1 VLERVPTL
9 LGGLVQGAIDAHR
22 FAIEANHVDLNLE
35 LPQHPCVIDVDPTR
49 FVQVISNILHNALK
63 FTPSYGRVR
72 VTAEMLPLGGVPD
85 AQLAITVTDTGMG
98 ISKEMLPH
106 VFDLFAQGAHANGGG
121 YGGMGIGLAL
131 ARKLTELQGGSIE
144 AHSEGPGKGSTFV
157 IRLPVSRD
165 RAVPPQPQPDVHHIN
180 CRAVIIDDNRDAAE
194 TMSMVIEQLGG
205 MARTADNAITG
216 LQTISEFRPDV
227 VLLDISM
234 PGIDGYETC
243 RRIRTEV
250 KRNIV
255 IVALTG
261 WGQEHDKQRA
271 LEAGFDAHLTK
282 PVDFSAFEQ
291 LLAGASGSP

>member
-1 VLERVPTL
+1 M
-9 LGGLVQGAIDAHR
+9 
-22 FAIEANHVDLNLE
+22 
-35 LPQHPCVIDVDPTR
+35 
-49 FVQVISNILHNALK
+49 
-63 FTPSYGRVR
+63 
-72 VTAEMLPLGGVPD
+72 TAETRPIGTTSD
-85 AQLAITVTDTGMG
+85 AELAITVSDTGMG

-106 VFDLFAQGAHANGGG
+106 VFDLFAQGDHANGGG
-121 YGGMGIGLAL
+121 HGGMGIGLAL
-131 ARKLTELQGGSIE
+131 ARKLIELQGGSIE

-157 IRLPVSRD
+157 LRLPLSRES
-165 RAVPPQPQPDVHHIN
+165 AVPAPPRAAVHHIN

-205 MARTADNAITG
+205 AARTAENAITG
-216 LQTISEFRPDV
+216 MKAISEFQPDV

-243 RRIRTEV
+243 RLIRNEA
-250 KRNIV
+250 KRNMV

-282 PVDFSAFEQ
+282 PVDLAAFED
-291 LLAGASGSP
+291 LLAGASSTS